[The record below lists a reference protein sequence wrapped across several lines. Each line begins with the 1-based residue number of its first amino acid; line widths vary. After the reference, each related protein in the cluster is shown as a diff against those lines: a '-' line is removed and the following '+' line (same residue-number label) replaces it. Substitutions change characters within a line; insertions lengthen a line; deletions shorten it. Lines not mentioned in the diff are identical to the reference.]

1 MKHDK
6 VMMETAHLWAKESY
20 CKRRQVGCV
29 IAKDGRIISIGYNG
43 TVSGVENVCE
53 KKCISCTGTGFYSE
67 LQESCNVCG
76 GIGVVTND
84 LVMHAEQNA
93 LMFSTKNGISTDG
106 CTAYVTTSPCEHC
119 SKLLASAGIVRVVY
133 DDEYK
138 KIGGIDMLKSIGVK
152 VEKYSEI

>member
-1 MKHDK
+1 MKYDK

-43 TVSGVENVCE
+43 TVSGVDNICE
-53 KKCISCTGTGFYSE
+53 GECPSCNGTGFYPE
-67 LQESCNVCG
+67 LQENCILCSG
-76 GIGVVTND
+76 KGLITND
-84 LVMHAEQNA
+84 LVMHAEQNSLLFCA
-93 LMFSTKNGISTDG
+93 KNGISTNG
-106 CTAYVTTSPCEHC
+106 CTAYVTTSPCGHC

-138 KIGGIDMLKSIGVK
+138 QLGGLEMLKSIGVK
-152 VEKYSEI
+152 VERYGK